1 MSSPQANDFVSYFD
15 YQHYPAVIPDLVDG
29 REVKRHAVVIAGGG
43 PIGLALALDLA
54 RFGVP
59 SVVIEADDTVCQG
72 SRAGCVTRRTL
83 DVFDQLGISEP
94 TLRQGLPWSEG
105 WSYNGTNE
113 VYRMQVPDDPLSK
126 FPTLVNI
133 QQCYVEQYMV
143 DRIQEF
149 DGFVDLRWQSR
160 VGGINSQPDGVTID
174 IETPEGNYRLE
185 TDWLVACDGARS
197 FVRSAL
203 DLRYVGTQF
212 EDGYIIVDILM
223 KSELSPGR
231 RAWFNPPSNP
241 GATLLLHKHR
251 NDLWR
256 FDYQLRED
264 EDPEEAVKP
273 ENVFARIQDH
283 LDLIGE
289 TAPWS
294 PVWISAYNAKC
305 MSLESYRHGRVLFA
319 GDAAHL
325 VPIFGVRGMNSGI
338 EDIDNLAWKLA
349 LLRQGRAGDKLI
361 DSYSDER
368 REAMQENMRQSSKSA
383 EFMAPPSKAFKTMR
397 DAVLALS
404 ERHDWIANLVDWR
417 TSSPVG
423 YPSSP
428 LNPSVNPPLPNR
440 SDVPQPGQYLRDV
453 KLAVRGDN
461 DQPSSHLSAL
471 RGPYF
476 TLLSFGSA
484 PPLGAMARYRADGDL
499 LATIAVGADSGE
511 EGWLLCDDPDG
522 EAAKALQAESQPVL
536 LIRPDGFLLAG
547 FSGFDDDAVRMALDN
562 CLRGGAR
569 P

>member
-1 MSSPQANDFVSYFD
+1 MTSPQPDGFVSYFD
-15 YQHYPAVIPDLVDG
+15 YQQYPPKIPVLKDG
-29 REVKRHAVVIAGGG
+29 CDPNRHTVAIAGGG

-59 SVVIEADDTVCQG
+59 SVVLEADDTVCQG

-83 DVFDQLGISEP
+83 DIFDQLGVAEQ
-94 TLRQGLPWSEG
+94 TLRQGLPWHEG
-105 WSYNGTNE
+105 WSYNGTTE
-113 VYRMQVPDDPLSK
+113 VYRMQVPGDSLSK
-126 FPTLVNI
+126 YPTLVNI

-143 DRIQEF
+143 EQIDAHDDLI
-149 DGFVDLRWQSR
+149 DLRWQSR
-160 VGGINSQPDGVTID
+160 LAGIETRSDGVLVD
-174 IETPEGNYRLE
+174 VETPEGGYSLE
-185 TDWLVACDGARS
+185 ADWLVACDGAHS
-197 FVRSAL
+197 FVRNAMG
-203 DLRYVGTQF
+203 LRYVGTQF

-223 KSELSPGR
+223 KSELGPGR

-264 EDPEEAVKP
+264 DDPEEAVKP

-283 LDLIGE
+283 LELIGE
-289 TAPWS
+289 TASWS

-349 LLRQGRAGDKLI
+349 LVGQGRGTDKLI

-368 REAMQENMRQSSKSA
+368 REAMRENMRQSSKSA

-404 ERHDWIANLVDWR
+404 ERHDWIAKLVDWR

-423 YPSSP
+423 YPSSQ
-428 LNPSVNPPLPNR
+428 LNYVPSGGAENL
-440 SDVPQPGQYLRDV
+440 VPGHYLRDV
-453 KLAVRGDN
+453 TLRISNGGK
-461 DQPSSHLSAL
+461 SETTHLSSL

-476 TLLSFGSA
+476 SLLAVGEA
-484 PPLGAMARYRADGDL
+484 PPLGKLSGL
-499 LATIAVGADSGE
+499 LDDNQLLFAIAVDPDPIKTA
-511 EGWLLCDDPDG
+511 EGWLVCADPTQ
-522 EAAKALQAESQPVL
+522 EAREALQAQDKQCL
-536 LIRPDGFLLAG
+536 LIRPDGFLLAA
-547 FSGFDDDAVRMALDN
+547 FPKFDETEILYALQI
-562 CLRGGAR
+562 CLQGGSQQ
-569 P
+569 

>member
-1 MSSPQANDFVSYFD
+1 MSSNQSGDFVSYFD
-15 YQHYPAVIPDLVDG
+15 YQQYPPAVPDLQDG
-29 REVKRHAVVIAGGG
+29 HERKRHAVVIVGGG

-59 SVVIEADDTVCQG
+59 SVVLEADDTVCQG

-83 DVFDQLGISEP
+83 DIFEQLGISEP
-94 TLRQGLPWSEG
+94 TLRQGLPWHEG

-143 DRIQEF
+143 ERIEAL
-149 DGFVDLRWQSR
+149 DELIDLRWQSR
-160 VGGINSQPDGVTID
+160 VAGIENQPDGVTVTVG
-174 IETPEGNYRLE
+174 TPNGDYTLDA
-185 TDWLVACDGARS
+185 DWLVACDGARS

-223 KSELSPGR
+223 KSEMGPGR

-264 EDPEEAVKP
+264 EDPDEAAKP

-349 LLRQGRAGDKLI
+349 LVQQGVADDRLI
-361 DSYSDER
+361 DTYSDER
-368 REAMQENMRQSSKSA
+368 HEAMLENMRQSSKSA

-404 ERHDWIANLVDWR
+404 ERHDWIAQLVDWR

-423 YPSSP
+423 YPSSQ
-428 LNPSVNPPLPNR
+428 LNHGGPGAPN
-440 SDVPQPGQYLRDV
+440 VPAPGTYLRDV
-453 KLAVRGDN
+453 ELAVSEDGDLKRR
-461 DQPSSHLSAL
+461 HLSDL

-476 TLLSFGSA
+476 TLLSFNAA
-484 PPLGAMARYRADGDL
+484 PPLGR
-499 LATIAVGADSGE
+499 LATLLDDHLLRAIAVDADPTITTAEWFICQDLGQN
-511 EGWLLCDDPDG
+511 
-522 EAAKALQAESQPVL
+522 AATALEVETQPIL

-547 FSGFDDDAVRMALDN
+547 FGSFDETEILTAMEN
-562 CLRGGAR
+562 CRQGGQKS
-569 P
+569 